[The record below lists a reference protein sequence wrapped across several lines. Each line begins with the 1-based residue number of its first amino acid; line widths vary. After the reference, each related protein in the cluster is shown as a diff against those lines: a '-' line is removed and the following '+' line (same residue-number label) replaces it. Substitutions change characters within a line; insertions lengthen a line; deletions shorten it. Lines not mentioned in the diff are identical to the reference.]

1 MHRWLILRGRKV
13 CHWCDSSFGSCNEQL
28 RSKANLKR
36 CHGFKFAVKTFR
48 SRSRLNNV
56 KSYTMA
62 QTSRHLFLWMA
73 AKVGW
78 NPLPS
83 SFVVARRYNKWFAI
97 NQISRYHSPQRAL
110 SSRLLVCP
118 PFRPGADRPK
128 LSLDSFQL
136 SFHFSF
142 VQKFCRCRTMD
153 NFFCVSL
160 VVGENRLKR
169 FLHSI

>member
-1 MHRWLILRGRKV
+1 VEEKFVIDVTRRLDRV
-13 CHWCDSSFGSCNEQL
+13 TSSSDQ
-28 RSKANLKR
+28 KANLKR

-83 SFVVARRYNKWFAI
+83 SFVVARRYNK
-97 NQISRYHSPQRAL
+97 
-110 SSRLLVCP
+110 
-118 PFRPGADRPK
+118 
-128 LSLDSFQL
+128 
-136 SFHFSF
+136 
-142 VQKFCRCRTMD
+142 
-153 NFFCVSL
+153 
-160 VVGENRLKR
+160 
-169 FLHSI
+169 